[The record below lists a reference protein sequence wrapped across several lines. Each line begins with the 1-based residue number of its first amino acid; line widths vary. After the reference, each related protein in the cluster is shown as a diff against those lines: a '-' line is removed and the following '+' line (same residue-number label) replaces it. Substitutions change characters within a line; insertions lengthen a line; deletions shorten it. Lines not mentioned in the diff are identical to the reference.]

1 MKQFALL
8 LVVGLTLFGCS
19 RPEDSND
26 GINRYVTTIY
36 ADESFRPFME
46 TSGMTYEGRYPEKT
60 IAFEFVSEQK
70 ALRALIDDKTKT
82 AVVSRDF
89 TKEEKVQ
96 LKKGKIV
103 VNTTL
108 LAKDAVV
115 LIINNE
121 NQDSTLTVDELKSIL
136 RGTTKRN
143 LVIDQSQSANFL
155 YLSNLI
161 DNQPFGKNVF
171 VHQSNRSVINYVEKN
186 KNTIGVIGYNWIGD
200 LEDPVVQQ
208 FRKQFKIM
216 RIARDSKQKYFE
228 PYFRTIDRDEYPLTR
243 FLYAINKGASDGLNA
258 SYINFIASDIGQR
271 LVEKAG
277 LIPARKTERQIN
289 IISE

>member
-1 MKQFALL
+1 MNYVVALFL
-8 LVVGLTLFGCS
+8 IGISVISCS

-60 IAFEFVSEQK
+60 IAFEYVSEQK

-82 AVVSRDF
+82 AIVSSDF
-89 TKEEKVQ
+89 TKAEKEQ
-96 LKKGKIV
+96 LKKGKILV
-103 VNTTL
+103 TTTM
-108 LAKDAVV
+108 LAKDALV
-115 LIINNE
+115 LIVNKTNR
-121 NQDSTLTVDELKSIL
+121 DTTLTITELKAIL
-136 RGTTKRN
+136 KGTTQQN
-143 LVIDQSQSANFL
+143 LVIDQSQSANFN
-155 YLSNLI
+155 YLSQLI
-161 DNQPFGKNVF
+161 DNKPFGKNIYVNK
-171 VHQSNRSVINYVEKN
+171 SNKAVIDYVAKN
-186 KNTIGVIGYNWIGD
+186 NNTIGVIGYNWIGD

-208 FRKQFKIM
+208 LREKFKIV
-216 RIARDSKQKYFE
+216 RIARESNQQYYE
-228 PYFRTIDRDEYPLTR
+228 PYFKTIDREEYPLTR
-243 FLYAINKGASDGLNA
+243 SIYAINKGAADGLNA
-258 SYINFIASDIGQR
+258 SFLNFIESNIGQR

>member
-1 MKQFALL
+1 MKRFSLQLL
-8 LVVGLTLFGCS
+8 LVSTLIGCS

-46 TSGMTYEGRYPEKT
+46 TSGMTYEGRFPEKT

-70 ALRALIDDKTKT
+70 ALRALINDKTKS
-82 AVVSRDF
+82 AIVSRDF
-89 TKEEKVQ
+89 TAEEKEK
-96 LKKGKIV
+96 LKKGKIL

-121 NQDSTLTVDELKSIL
+121 NQDSILTVDELKSIL
-136 RGTTKRN
+136 LGNTKQN

-161 DNQPFGKNVF
+161 DKQAFGKNVF
-171 VHQSNRSVINYVEKN
+171 VHQSNRSVMEYVQKN

-200 LEDPVVQQ
+200 LEDPAVQQ
-208 FRKQFKIM
+208 FRKQFKIV
-216 RIARDSKQKYFE
+216 RIARTSKQIYYE
-228 PYFRTIDRDEYPLTR
+228 PYFRTIDRDEYPLIR
-243 FLYAINKGASDGLNA
+243 SIYAINKGAADGLNA
-258 SYINFIASDIGQR
+258 SFINFIASDIGQR

>member
-1 MKQFALL
+1 MKQIALL
-8 LVVGLTLFGCS
+8 LFIGLTLFGCS

-46 TSGMTYEGRYPEKT
+46 TSGMTYGGRYPEKT
-60 IAFEFVSEQK
+60 IAFQFVSEQK
-70 ALRALIDDKTKT
+70 VLRALIDDKTKT
-82 AVVSRDF
+82 AIVSRDF
-89 TKEEKVQ
+89 TKEEKAQ
-96 LKKGKIV
+96 LKKGKIL

-121 NQDSTLTVDELKSIL
+121 NQDSTLTLDALKSIL

-161 DNQPFGKNVF
+161 
-171 VHQSNRSVINYVEKN
+171 
-186 KNTIGVIGYNWIGD
+186 
-200 LEDPVVQQ
+200 
-208 FRKQFKIM
+208 
-216 RIARDSKQKYFE
+216 
-228 PYFRTIDRDEYPLTR
+228 
-243 FLYAINKGASDGLNA
+243 
-258 SYINFIASDIGQR
+258 
-271 LVEKAG
+271 
-277 LIPARKTERQIN
+277 
-289 IISE
+289 